1 LNHQVFLAGDAAFSD
16 AAELIERFGPHA
28 CDEAKLRA
36 SRSRDLGN
44 VIHFCHW
51 REIERMIEALSLE
64 GASGPLQ

>member
-1 LNHQVFLAGDAAFSD
+1 MNHQVFLASDAAFAD
-16 AAELIERFGPHA
+16 AAELIERFGADA
-28 CDEAKLRA
+28 CEQAKLRA

-64 GASGPLQ
+64 GVSGPLQ